1 MVRGH
6 ASCTSIDPQTY
17 WGHGSGMHVNNT
29 VALAV
34 KIARIA
40 WVVLRSAG
48 APIHERRDPALA

>member
-6 ASCTSIDPQTY
+6 ASCTSIDRETD

-40 WVVLRSAG
+40 WVVLNRPG
-48 APIHERRDPALA
+48 AIYERRDPALA